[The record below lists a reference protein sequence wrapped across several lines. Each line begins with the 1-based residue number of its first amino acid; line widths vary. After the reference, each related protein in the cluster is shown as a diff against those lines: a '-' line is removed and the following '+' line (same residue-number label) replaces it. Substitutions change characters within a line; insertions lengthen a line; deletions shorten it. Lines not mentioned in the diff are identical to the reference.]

1 MNEAQH
7 STVGT
12 GDPSPRTTGDRG
24 WHAVPFVL
32 WGFVGIIGGGLLA
45 AVTHPFGWE
54 AHGSWAAAYLVLVVG
69 VAQLGLG
76 VGQAWLSD
84 RPPRRGHVSGE
95 LVGWN
100 LGSALVVLGT
110 LVARPWVVDLGG
122 ALLVVAL
129 ALFVLAV
136 RGRAGT
142 PRWAWWAYRVLALA
156 VLVSVP
162 VGLVLSALR
171 HP

>member
-1 MNEAQH
+1 MAVSAELGQSSGLGERA
-7 STVGT
+7 
-12 GDPSPRTTGDRG
+12 

-32 WGFVGIIGGGLLA
+32 WGFVGIIVGGLLA
-45 AVTHPFGWE
+45 AVTHPLGWQ

-76 VGQAWLSD
+76 VGQAWLSE
-84 RPPRRGHVSGE
+84 RLPGRRHVAGE
-95 LVGWN
+95 LTGWN
-100 LGSALVVLGT
+100 LGSALVILGT
-110 LVARPWVVDLGG
+110 LLARTWVVDVGG

-136 RGRAGT
+136 RGWAGT
-142 PRWAWWAYRVLALA
+142 PTWAWWAYRLLTLV